1 MGCMVTMAPLLLE
14 VPWDADWTTSDYN
27 CISRNVNACLQ
38 RLELHRRATHATL
51 CRLQHEQRWK
61 MGTSCWSVGAPF
73 HRNMAVGEAHSQ
85 RSFPCWRRRSSL
97 RSIVRAR

>member
-1 MGCMVTMAPLLLE
+1 MAPLLLE

-51 CRLQHEQRWK
+51 CRLQREQRWN
-61 MGTSCWSVGAPF
+61 MGRGGTVAVVAGLWEPHFTATWPWVKVRSSEAFPAGGGAP
-73 HRNMAVGEAHSQ
+73 R
-85 RSFPCWRRRSSL
+85 
-97 RSIVRAR
+97 